1 MEKIAVI
8 GAMKEEIELL
18 VPDMEVQ
25 GSTTIAGIEY
35 REGSLYGKAVVLCM
49 SGVGKVNAA
58 VCTQI
63 LVDRFQADTVIFT
76 GVAGALDPELTIGDI
91 VISSDCIQHDM
102 DVTALGF
109 ERGVIPYAETSVFKA
124 DSNLIELARFA
135 SKNFEGRTK
144 VGRILS
150 GDQFVAIREMVG
162 DLHKSLQGTCTEME
176 GAAVAQVCHMNGIP
190 FVIIRSMSDQADG
203 KAHVNF
209 AEFTV
214 KASEHSYQI
223 VKRMLTHM

>member
-1 MEKIAVI
+1 MGKIAVI

-18 VPDMEVQ
+18 VSDMDVQ

-35 REGSLYGKAVVLCM
+35 REGSLYGKPVVLCM

-63 LVDRFQADTVIFT
+63 LIDRFQADAVIFT
-76 GVAGALDPELTIGDI
+76 GVAGALDPELTIGDL
-91 VISSDCIQHDM
+91 VISSDCMQHDM

-109 ERGVIPYAETSVFKA
+109 DRGIIPYAETSVFQA
-124 DSNLIELARFA
+124 DSNLIELAKSA
-135 SKNFEGRTK
+135 SKDFEGRTK

-150 GDQFVAIREMVG
+150 GDQFIASRELVAE
-162 DLHKSLQGTCTEME
+162 LYKSLQGTCTEME
-176 GAAVAQVCHMNGIP
+176 GAAVAQVCHLNGIP

-214 KASEHSYQI
+214 QASEHSYQI
-223 VKRMLTHM
+223 VKQMLTHM